1 MSLAD
6 LLKRS
11 SKPDQQK
18 KMINRLTAQ
27 VEVNQALANSGDLD
41 ELMKQASEARKLVD
55 AERMIL
61 YTIEGASLV
70 SRVSGDG
77 KKKASRKVH
86 IPLVNGNIPTHV
98 ANTGET
104 VNIPDITD
112 PFELKRLGQGVT
124 YDARLFAPLH
134 GRKRAK
140 AILAGPVIYHGRTV
154 GVLEAVNKASGES
167 FISLIAALQASIVL
181 GIAIAIGVTFHNYLM
196 IAPIMGIVILF
207 SLGFSGI
214 SVTVAATAKSQ
225 ETFWGIINFLGMPLF
240 MLSPALFPL
249 ELMPTWLATLA
260 SLNPAT
266 YAILMIRE
274 MMSGVT
280 QDISLI
286 MGLGILLVFAGVMV
300 AIASY
305 VFRKEVNK
313 PF

>member
-1 MSLAD
+1 MSMSVFDTYSIFWREMKRYRKSRTGVLVRLIQPAIWIIVIGNTFAGTQPLIQSVGFD
-6 LLKRS
+6 GSYIEFMAPGVIILTAIFTSIFGGVNTLWDRRYGFMNKVLTAPISRS
-11 SKPDQQK
+11 SIALG
-18 KMINRLTAQ
+18 KM
-27 VEVNQALANSGDLD
+27 LA
-41 ELMKQASEARKLVD
+41 
-55 AERMIL
+55 
-61 YTIEGASLV
+61 
-70 SRVSGDG
+70 
-77 KKKASRKVH
+77 
-86 IPLVNGNIPTHV
+86 
-98 ANTGET
+98 
-104 VNIPDITD
+104 
-112 PFELKRLGQGVT
+112 
-124 YDARLFAPLH
+124 
-134 GRKRAK
+134 
-140 AILAGPVIYHGRTV
+140 
-154 GVLEAVNKASGES
+154 
-167 FISLIAALQASIVL
+167 ISLIAALQASIVL
-181 GIAIAIGVTFHNYLM
+181 GIALAIGVTFHNYLM

-300 AIASY
+300 ALASY

>member
-1 MSLAD
+1 MKRYRKSRTGVLVRLIQPAIWIIVIGNTFAGTQPLIQSVGFD
-6 LLKRS
+6 GSYIEFMAPGVIILTAIFTSIFGGVNTLWDRRYGFMNKVLTAPISRS
-11 SKPDQQK
+11 SIALG
-18 KMINRLTAQ
+18 KM
-27 VEVNQALANSGDLD
+27 LA
-41 ELMKQASEARKLVD
+41 
-55 AERMIL
+55 
-61 YTIEGASLV
+61 
-70 SRVSGDG
+70 
-77 KKKASRKVH
+77 
-86 IPLVNGNIPTHV
+86 
-98 ANTGET
+98 
-104 VNIPDITD
+104 
-112 PFELKRLGQGVT
+112 
-124 YDARLFAPLH
+124 
-134 GRKRAK
+134 
-140 AILAGPVIYHGRTV
+140 
-154 GVLEAVNKASGES
+154 
-167 FISLIAALQASIVL
+167 ISLIAALQASIVL

-300 AIASY
+300 ALASY